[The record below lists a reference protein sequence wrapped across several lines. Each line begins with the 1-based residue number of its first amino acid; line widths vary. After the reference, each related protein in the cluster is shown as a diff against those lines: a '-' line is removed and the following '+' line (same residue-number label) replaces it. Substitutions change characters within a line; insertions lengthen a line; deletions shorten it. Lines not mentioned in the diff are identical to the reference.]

1 MGRNAKYNEKELLSA
16 VIVYADKYPAKKIKA
31 TDLAEWANENILEL
45 RGVQAYHFT
54 RPVKIINKKTGKT
67 ELCEKECKIRMD
79 EINKLRV
86 LYPHVEGNLIFSS
99 ASIDQF
105 WDLGS
110 YKQREYLQSAR
121 EQYFQLKKDI
131 VRQQNE
137 IEALR
142 NELKHLYNLTED
154 LVVLREEI
162 RRETAKISSQV
173 SYIFK
178 VTDEET
184 RKHILDK
191 SGISELDLKKYNAYM
206 REKEGQLLSMQNLVN
221 HYFEVTEYASLADI
235 SDEKEHNVENSD
247 VNETKK
253 EDIQSNIDNLISI
266 FIAKQD

>member
-1 MGRNAKYNEKELLSA
+1 MGRNAKYNEKDLLNV

-31 TDLAEWANENILEL
+31 TDLAEWANENISEL

-79 EINKLRV
+79 EINKLRA
-86 LYPHVEGNLIFSS
+86 LYPHVEGNFIFSS
-99 ASIDQF
+99 ACIDQF

-121 EQYFQLKKDI
+121 EQYFQLKKEI
-131 VRQQNE
+131 IRQQNE
-137 IEALR
+137 IEALK
-142 NELKHLYNLTED
+142 NELKHFYNLTED
-154 LVVLREEI
+154 LAVLREEI

-173 SYIFK
+173 SYLFK
-178 VTDEET
+178 AADEET

-206 REKEGQLLSMQNLVN
+206 REKDGQLLSIQNLVN
-221 HYFEVTEYASLADI
+221 RYVEVTAYASLEDI
-235 SDEKEHNVENSD
+235 LDEEEKIVENDD
-247 VNETKK
+247 VNETMK
-253 EDIQSNIDNLISI
+253 ENLQSNINNFISM
-266 FIAKQD
+266 FIKKQD